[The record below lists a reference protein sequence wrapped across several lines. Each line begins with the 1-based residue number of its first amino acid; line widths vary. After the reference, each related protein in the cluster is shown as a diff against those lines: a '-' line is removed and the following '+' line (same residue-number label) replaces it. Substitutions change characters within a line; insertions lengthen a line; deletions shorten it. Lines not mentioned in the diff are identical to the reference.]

1 MQPSE
6 LAKMPEKIEALF
18 LDMQNRIMLDVVRRI
33 KKTGGITSTADY
45 QLQKM
50 QILGRSTEFLESET
64 KRLLDAAYPE
74 IFELYDEV
82 IEKDYVR
89 DKALYE
95 QINAAYISYEENET
109 VQGWVEAVRSQTGGA
124 LENITQ

>member
-1 MQPSE
+1 MQPGE

-95 QINAAYISYEENET
+95 QINAAYIPYEENET
-109 VQGWVEAVRSQTGGA
+109 VQG
-124 LENITQ
+124 